1 MLNISVMRSI
11 SCSAAAIFSADDG
24 WGRPSP
30 NIDMIVVLY
39 EELVEKKGVDSM
51 VSVFQT

>member
-1 MLNISVMRSI
+1 MRSI
-11 SCSAAAIFSADDG
+11 SCSAAAIFSADEG

-39 EELVEKKGVDSM
+39 EELVEKRVVDSRA
-51 VSVFQT
+51 SVL